1 MQYIDAHDFDKKEDD
16 GTEEPEEQKTP
27 LGEFILS
34 YFDRETGV
42 FPKGETAVLT
52 MIEKDYGEQF
62 IEPAKAFIEQI
73 GAKFEEFQMRNQP
86 QQMEASGPCHHCSGS
101 GHEMGNPGKACL
113 DCGGT
118 GKSAEKNEDAVD
130 ENFTQAAAAA
140 ARAHKTEF
148 EYPKGSGKM
157 HPVKMDKGTAHE
169 INDDFD
175 RMRELAGL
183 R

>member
-1 MQYIDAHDFDKKEDD
+1 MNMTPPGDNRNYYEMEIRQMEQHAEKIKKDYRALEAGIKGADDIRAKVQQKED
-16 GTEEPEEQKTP
+16 E
-27 LGEFILS
+27 
-34 YFDRETGV
+34 
-42 FPKGETAVLT
+42 
-52 MIEKDYGEQF
+52 
-62 IEPAKAFIEQI
+62 
-73 GAKFEEFQMRNQP
+73 
-86 QQMEASGPCHHCSGS
+86 
-101 GHEMGNPGKACL
+101 
-113 DCGGT
+113 
-118 GKSAEKNEDAVD
+118 VD

-169 INDDFD
+169 INDDYD